1 MQDIIGPS
9 PPPSQP
15 LKPSNDLASLRKV
28 ATEFEALFL
37 GTLLKSM
44 RATVPESELFG
55 KGGATKLYRQWHDEE
70 LARSMARSGDGLG
83 IREMLVRQFQGT
95 VASDKA
101 IDKTSDEAFA
111 VVRETP
117 RFARIGATPTPGVAS
132 IPPPVT
138 APMLQQLASYREQG
152 AAGGAIAAMVRLRRL
167 ADNEGGAVAD
177 SLDRY
182 QAEIW
187 SASQESGVDPAL
199 LLAVLQEE
207 SGGDPQAV
215 SARGAVGL
223 MQLMPAT
230 AAEVG
235 VRRIDDPGENIRG
248 GARYLA
254 RMLHRFEGR
263 YDLALGAYNAGP
275 GAVEKSQRAVPPFPE
290 TQRYVRRVLDLCRRL
305 GGPGTDLAN
314 FSRNATALPE
324 SE

>member
-1 MQDIIGPS
+1 MPDIIGPPS
-9 PPPSQP
+9 PSSQP
-15 LKPSNDLASLRKV
+15 LKPSDDLAGLRKV

-37 GTLLKSM
+37 GTLLESM

-55 KGGATKLYRQWHDEE
+55 KGGATKLYRQWHDQE

-83 IREMLVRQFQGT
+83 IAEMLVRQFQGT
-95 VASDKA
+95 VASDDA
-101 IDKTSDEAFA
+101 SDSASDKTYA
-111 VVRETP
+111 VASETP
-117 RFARIGATPTPGVAS
+117 RFARIGAAPTPH
-132 IPPPVT
+132 
-138 APMLQQLASYREQG
+138 QLASYREQD

-207 SGGDPQAV
+207 SGGDPRAV
-215 SARGAVGL
+215 SSRGAVGL

-275 GAVEKSQRAVPPFPE
+275 AAVEESQGAVPPYPE
-290 TQRYVRRVLDLCRRL
+290 TQRYVRRVLDRCRRL

-314 FSRNATALPE
+314 FSETATALPE